1 VAYLL
6 IVLFQNPVFLLL
18 VVLYAGL
25 IFGNKI
31 ASSRDTAP
39 IYTVGLAT
47 FLIVL
52 GLGLSPLPQDS
63 GAVFISRVLDVVFA
77 AVCAIA
83 MASVLS
89 AF

>member
-1 VAYLL
+1 MILA
-6 IVLFQNPVFLLL
+6 NG
-18 VVLYAGL
+18 GL
-25 IFGNKI
+25 G
-31 ASSRDTAP
+31 A
-39 IYTVGLAT
+39 VGLAT

-83 MASVLS
+83 MASVLRS
-89 AF
+89 LSRHSRTGIGSWALG